1 MDEGQPDPL
10 CVLLLLLI
18 IEGSGEIVIY
28 HLVILL
34 INLYIE
40 FIPILI
46 NKEEVKNKYQSCLF
60 NPSYSD
66 LCTQGCVTMVD
77 IDTERKK
84 GIQGFTLRTGPLI

>member
-10 CVLLLLLI
+10 CVLLILLI
-18 IEGSGEIVIY
+18 IEGSGKIVIY

-77 IDTERKK
+77 IDIERKK